1 MVGTIM
7 SNFWVALFTFSILFL
22 YSYPFLEGVGI
33 LIPIILFAILSFFMT
48 FGGRAILTYVLVDR
62 MKKNEIEVP
71 YPQENSQTTAIDSK
85 EYANIIKDMI
95 NEES

>member
-7 SNFWVALFTFSILFL
+7 SNFWVALLTFSILFL
-22 YSYPFLEGVGI
+22 YSYPFVEGAAI

-48 FGGRAILTYVLVDR
+48 FGGRAILTYVLDDR
-62 MKKNEIEVP
+62 MKKIEKEVP
-71 YPQENSQTTAIDSK
+71 SSQGNSQTTATESK
-85 EYANIIKDMI
+85 VYADIIKDMI

>member
-7 SNFWVALFTFSILFL
+7 SNFWVALLTFSILFL
-22 YSYPFLEGVGI
+22 YSYPFVEGAAI

-48 FGGRAILTYVLVDR
+48 FGGRAILTYVLDDR
-62 MKKNEIEVP
+62 MKKIEKEVP
-71 YPQENSQTTAIDSK
+71 SPQENSQTTASESK
-85 EYANIIKDMI
+85 VYADIIKDMI